1 MMHNLAID
9 DTQCYIFN
17 RLPDAGVNVQGGT
30 NMSVEK
36 QSGMAL
42 DPQAEEQEKLDAIQK
57 VIETYKDKEG
67 CLITVLH
74 LTQEIYGYLPLEIQ
88 RVIADGMGLTLSYVS
103 SVVTF
108 YSYFSMIP
116 RADHAIKICMGTACY
131 VRGGKRIVDRL
142 EEVLGINVGQTT
154 DDGKFSIQI
163 TRCLGACGLAPVIM
177 IDEEV
182 FQQVNPDKIEK
193 ILAKY

>member
-1 MMHNLAID
+1 MNANPGKNASVAID
-9 DTQCYIFN
+9 T
-17 RLPDAGVNVQGGT
+17 
-30 NMSVEK
+30 S
-36 QSGMAL
+36 
-42 DPQAEEQEKLDAIQK
+42 AEEQEKLDAIQK
-57 VIETYKDKEG
+57 VIDTYKDKEG

-88 RVIADGMGLTLSYVS
+88 RMIADGMGFTLSYVS

-108 YSYFSMIP
+108 YSYFSMLP
-116 RADHAIKICMGTACY
+116 RAEHAIKICMGTACY

-182 FQQVNPDKIEK
+182 YQQVNPDKIEK
-193 ILAKY
+193 ILSKY

>member
-1 MMHNLAID
+1 MSKEQAKVNF
-9 DTQCYIFN
+9 DT
-17 RLPDAGVNVQGGT
+17 G
-30 NMSVEK
+30 
-36 QSGMAL
+36 
-42 DPQAEEQEKLDAIQK
+42 AEEQERLDAIRK
-57 VIETYKDKEG
+57 VIDTYKDKEG

-74 LTQEIYGYLPLEIQ
+74 LTQEIYGYLPIEIQ
-88 RVIADGMGLTLSYVS
+88 RKVADGMGLTLSYVS

-108 YSYFSMIP
+108 YSYFSMVP
-116 RADHAIKICMGTACY
+116 RAEHAIKICMGTACY

-154 DDGKFSIQI
+154 DDGKFSIII
-163 TRCLGACGLAPVIM
+163 TRCVGACGLAPVIM

-182 FQQVNPDKIEK
+182 YQQVNPDKIEK

>member
-1 MMHNLAID
+1 MPTDQKKASAAID
-9 DTQCYIFN
+9 T
-17 RLPDAGVNVQGGT
+17 G
-30 NMSVEK
+30 
-36 QSGMAL
+36 
-42 DPQAEEQEKLDAIQK
+42 AEEQEKLQMIQS
-57 VIETYKDKEG
+57 VIETYRDKEG

-88 RVIADGMGLTLSYVS
+88 RIIADGLGLTLSYVS

-108 YSYFSMIP
+108 YSHFSMIP
-116 RADHAIKICMGTACY
+116 RAEHTIKICMGTACY

-142 EEVLGINVGQTT
+142 EEVLGISVGQTT
-154 DDGKFSIQI
+154 QDGKFSLLI

-177 IDEEV
+177 VGEEV
-182 FQQVNPDKIEK
+182 YQQVNADKIEK

>member
-1 MMHNLAID
+1 MSKEQAKVNF
-9 DTQCYIFN
+9 DT
-17 RLPDAGVNVQGGT
+17 G
-30 NMSVEK
+30 
-36 QSGMAL
+36 
-42 DPQAEEQEKLDAIQK
+42 AEEQERLDAIQK
-57 VIETYKDKEG
+57 VIDTYKDKEG

-74 LTQEIYGYLPLEIQ
+74 LTQEIYGYLPIEIQ
-88 RVIADGMGLTLSYVS
+88 RKVADGMGLTLSYVS

-108 YSYFSMIP
+108 YSYFSMVP
-116 RADHAIKICMGTACY
+116 RAEHAIKICMGTACY

-154 DDGKFSIQI
+154 DDGKFSIII
-163 TRCLGACGLAPVIM
+163 TRCVGACGLAPVIM

-182 FQQVNPDKIEK
+182 YQQVNPDKIEK

>member
-1 MMHNLAID
+1 
-9 DTQCYIFN
+9 
-17 RLPDAGVNVQGGT
+17 
-30 NMSVEK
+30 MSVDK
-36 QSGMAL
+36 GTVLKGVA
-42 DPQAEEQEKLDAIQK
+42 DPDAEEQERQAAIRK
-57 VIETYKDKEG
+57 VIDTYKDKEG

-74 LTQEIYGYLPLEIQ
+74 LAQEIYGYLPLELQ
-88 RVIADGMGLTLSYVS
+88 RVIADGMGVSLSYVS

-108 YSYFSMIP
+108 YSFFSMVP

-142 EEVLGINVGQTT
+142 EEVLGIHVGQTT
-154 DDGKFSIQI
+154 DDGKFSMQI

-193 ILAKY
+193 ILSKY

>member
-1 MMHNLAID
+1 MSTENKQPAVAL
-9 DTQCYIFN
+9 DTN
-17 RLPDAGVNVQGGT
+17 AEE
-30 NMSVEK
+30 VEK
-36 QSGMAL
+36 LQ
-42 DPQAEEQEKLDAIQK
+42 AIQK

-74 LTQEIYGYLPLEIQ
+74 LAQEIYGYLPLELQ
-88 RVIADGMGLTLSYVS
+88 RTIADGMGLTLSYVS

-108 YSYFSMIP
+108 YSYFSMVP
-116 RADHAIKICMGTACY
+116 RADHAIRICMGTACY

-142 EEVLGINVGQTT
+142 EEVLGINVGETT

-177 IDEEV
+177 IDDEV
-182 FQQVNPDKIEK
+182 YQQVNPDKIEK